1 MRKLILAAAL
11 FGIAQ
16 GAHAADL
23 PILRGSLPDSY
34 SNQGVNWQGY
44 YIGAQAGYGSADM
57 DFSRANSG
65 QISRLL
71 ENTVIES
78 GMGVSQWPIGIG
90 KESVRHEA
98 FGGFIGYNSQ
108 WDDVVIGVEGSY
120 LHGRYFGQ
128 QSASVGRASGNA
140 LSDGNFHDATVT
152 SKASQEITDLASLRV
167 RAGYA
172 AGSFLPYMFGG
183 VALGNA
189 NIVRSV
195 TVADRWGATQA
206 IVASPAA
213 ISASPLTA
221 DITQHNHL
229 IIGYSAGIGVDIAL
243 IGGLFARAEW
253 EYARFTGSVDTSMNT
268 VRAGL
273 GYKF

>member
-65 QISRLL
+65 QILRLL
-71 ENTVIES
+71 ENTVIEN

-98 FGGFIGYNSQ
+98 FG
-108 WDDVVIGVEGSY
+108 
-120 LHGRYFGQ
+120 
-128 QSASVGRASGNA
+128 
-140 LSDGNFHDATVT
+140 
-152 SKASQEITDLASLRV
+152 
-167 RAGYA
+167 
-172 AGSFLPYMFGG
+172 
-183 VALGNA
+183 
-189 NIVRSV
+189 
-195 TVADRWGATQA
+195 
-206 IVASPAA
+206 
-213 ISASPLTA
+213 
-221 DITQHNHL
+221 
-229 IIGYSAGIGVDIAL
+229 
-243 IGGLFARAEW
+243 
-253 EYARFTGSVDTSMNT
+253 
-268 VRAGL
+268 
-273 GYKF
+273 

>member
-71 ENTVIES
+71 ENTVIEN

-120 LHGRYFGQ
+120 LHGRFFGS
-128 QSASVGRASGNA
+128 QSASVGRVSSAT
-140 LSDGNFHDATVT
+140 LSDGNFHAVDAT
-152 SKASQEITDLASLRV
+152 SLASQEITDMATLRA

-172 AGSFLPYMFGG
+172 VGNFLPYMFGG

-195 TVADRWGATQA
+195 TVTDSWGPTQA
-206 IVASPAA
+206 AAVAPGA
-213 ISASPLTA
+213 LTATLSA

-229 IIGYSAGIGVDIAL
+229 LVGYSAGIGVDIAL